1 MEAEHSSARQ
11 GLTRLWN
18 VVCRVLRE
26 GNLLDNIFGSCT
38 RCLPVRGDRQLSTV
52 SSESNYSA
60 IPSQTERNLLAAEA
74 AQQGGDI
81 SVPPQLHK
89 YFEGEREGSNNDQDP
104 FEEAGQQCNI
114 CAGETKFN
122 THFSV
127 SCRHSACRDCWETW
141 LKEHTTCM
149 VCCEKVQ
156 KIQRF
161 SNDLVPSEKD
171 HSNEHIQGDN
181 GCSDDINYRLEQVSN
196 AFMRSLVDVK
206 SRFNDVRERLDEIK
220 AHLNRKN
227 MSFMHGDA
235 RLSVTSVEAS
245 SLLEQLHVLEAIMQ
259 APPGSRPQT
268 ASPVCLLDETARLG
282 DMVKD
287 FNVYLDRCVQEQ
299 ENQEQLSVDSKQKPQ
314 IAMKLLSS
322 CSPPVV
328 LSQWRFEVWLWAC
341 LIISSPERYCGSWT
355 KFSKKPSL
363 RSWRILTCMDTV
375 RQECGCSLNEWNKN
389 RMSSGWMSKKT
400 FR

>member
-245 SLLEQLHVLEAIMQ
+245 SLLEQLHV
-259 APPGSRPQT
+259 
-268 ASPVCLLDETARLG
+268 
-282 DMVKD
+282 
-287 FNVYLDRCVQEQ
+287 
-299 ENQEQLSVDSKQKPQ
+299 
-314 IAMKLLSS
+314 S
-322 CSPPVV
+322 CSSLTNLLLVIR
-328 LSQWRFEVWLWAC
+328 LRF
-341 LIISSPERYCGSWT
+341 
-355 KFSKKPSL
+355 
-363 RSWRILTCMDTV
+363 
-375 RQECGCSLNEWNKN
+375 
-389 RMSSGWMSKKT
+389 
-400 FR
+400 